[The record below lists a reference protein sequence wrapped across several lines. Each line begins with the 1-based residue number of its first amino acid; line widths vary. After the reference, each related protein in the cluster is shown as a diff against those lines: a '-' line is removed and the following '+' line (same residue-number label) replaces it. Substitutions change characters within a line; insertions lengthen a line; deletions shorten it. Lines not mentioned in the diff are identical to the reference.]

1 MTQAV
6 SPLVTRYRTDQAS
19 ESRDQIGFWLSVLLL
34 CLLPI
39 EQMRFPLN
47 LKPADLALMLLTLY
61 GLLKAWQTHQR
72 LDFPLLLP
80 IWVILLASS
89 VATLVGFARPDSII
103 AIMQEIY
110 IFVWFI
116 VLTNVLRTFP
126 LSNLDRL
133 MKIWSVIACLESVT
147 TVMGMLRIG
156 PSMFYRSSSYEQVT
170 TEFIRATGTY
180 DNSNAVAVYLSIS
193 FFMLLAT
200 PWPVWLRSV
209 LGVWLLAGMFATG
222 SNGAL
227 LSTLGSLVVLVG
239 GYLIVKNRRN
249 LKLLVA
255 VIGMGAGI
263 VAIVLFILVLSSSL
277 LSEFGLGT
285 GEPLLFQ
292 TLGRLSHSATSR
304 FGILMW
310 AWETY
315 GRHPWGTGPNTFAS
329 GLHNDYAAFWFERG
343 PLGIIGWLW
352 LIVAT
357 LLRPLQ
363 VTNQLVNKNQRWQML
378 VLGAGF
384 LACAVNAFSHEVSHM
399 RQVWLLMA
407 FLFALSHAYL
417 TQQAAG
423 SLSSTE

>member
-1 MTQAV
+1 VTQAV
-6 SPLVTRYRTDQAS
+6 SPLVTRYRTVQAS
-19 ESRDQIGFWLSVLLL
+19 EGKDRIGFWLLVLLL
-34 CLLPI
+34 FLLPI
-39 EQMRFPLN
+39 EQMRFPFN
-47 LKPADLALMLLTLY
+47 VKPADLALVLLTLY

-80 IWVILLASS
+80 IWVILLSSS
-89 VATLVGFARPDSII
+89 VATLVGFGRPDSII

-110 IFVWFI
+110 IFVWFM
-116 VLTNVLRTFP
+116 VLTNVLRALP
-126 LSNLDRL
+126 LPDLDRV
-133 MKIWSVIACLESVT
+133 MKIWSVIACLESIT

-156 PSMFYRSSSYEQVT
+156 PSMFYRSSFEQAT

-180 DNSNAVAVYLSIS
+180 DNSNAVAVYLSVS
-193 FFMLLAT
+193 FFILLAT
-200 PWPVWLRSV
+200 SWPIWLQSV
-209 LGVWLLAGMFATG
+209 LGVWLLVGMFATG

-239 GYLIVKNRRN
+239 GHLIVKNRRHI
-249 LKLLVA
+249 KLLIA
-255 VIGMGAGI
+255 VIGMGVGI
-263 VAIVLFILVLSSSL
+263 VAAVLIILSLSSSL

-285 GEPLLFQ
+285 GEPLLFY
-292 TLGRLSHSATSR
+292 TLGRLSHGATSR
-304 FGILMW
+304 FDILMW

-315 GRHPWGTGPNTFAS
+315 GRYPWGTGPNTFAS
-329 GLHNDYAAFWFERG
+329 VLHNDYAAFWFERG

-352 LIVAT
+352 LIAAT
-357 LLRPLQ
+357 LLRPLR
-363 VTNQLVNKNQRWQML
+363 VTNQLVNKHQRWQML

-407 FLFALSHAYL
+407 FLFALSRPYL

-423 SLSSTE
+423 SPSSTE